1 MMYSLVEITMMMIN
15 HLKVTRKQNNNK
27 KKDRLLNCN
36 FLKVNLRKKRNSQVL
51 MINFYVSVNKDIRFR
66 FLCL

>member
-1 MMYSLVEITMMMIN
+1 MMYSLVEITMMTIN
-15 HLKVTRKQNNNK
+15 HLKVTRQQNSNK
-27 KKDRLLNCN
+27 KKDKLLNCN

-66 FLCL
+66 FLC

>member
-1 MMYSLVEITMMMIN
+1 MMYSLVEITMMTIN
-15 HLKVTRKQNNNK
+15 HLKVTRQQNSNK

-51 MINFYVSVNKDIRFR
+51 MINFYV
-66 FLCL
+66 

>member
-1 MMYSLVEITMMMIN
+1 MMYSLVEITMMTIN
-15 HLKVTRKQNNNK
+15 HLKVTRKQNSNK
-27 KKDRLLNCN
+27 KKDKLLNCN

-66 FLCL
+66 FLC